1 MKKKIGTVLDEELF
15 LKAKQVALIQKK
27 SLSRLF
33 EDALRS
39 YLSNF
44 QKREVVETT
53 KGNMK
58 ISPETLRVIMEEKS
72 VFES

>member
-1 MKKKIGTVLDEELF
+1 MKKKIGTVLDEELL
-15 LKAKQVALIQKK
+15 LKAKQVSLIQKK
-27 SLSRLF
+27 SLSEVF

-44 QKREVVETT
+44 QKKQLVEAT
-53 KGNMK
+53 KGNMR
-58 ISPETLRVIMEEKS
+58 ISPDALKLIMEEEG